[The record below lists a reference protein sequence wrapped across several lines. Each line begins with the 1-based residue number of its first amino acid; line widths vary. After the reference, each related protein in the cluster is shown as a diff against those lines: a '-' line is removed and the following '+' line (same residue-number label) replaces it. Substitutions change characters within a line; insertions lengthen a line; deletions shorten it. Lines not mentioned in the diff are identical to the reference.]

1 MEIQKVLVILGALTF
16 SWLVVIMAIYG
27 GITLYGRFYG

>member
-1 MEIQKVLVILGALTF
+1 LGALTF

-27 GITLYGRFYG
+27 GIRLYGRFLG